1 MTEQRQPL
9 TRAQIAAAL
18 HLLPETEAQSVMAEA
33 RAADRQQKMED
44 AAAALRQWIR
54 PTRTPLPKTEGEPSP
69 SDVAAP
75 ATDQTT
81 EE

>member
-54 PTRTPLPKTEGEPSP
+54 PTRGEPSP
-69 SDVAAP
+69 RAASPPDVAAP